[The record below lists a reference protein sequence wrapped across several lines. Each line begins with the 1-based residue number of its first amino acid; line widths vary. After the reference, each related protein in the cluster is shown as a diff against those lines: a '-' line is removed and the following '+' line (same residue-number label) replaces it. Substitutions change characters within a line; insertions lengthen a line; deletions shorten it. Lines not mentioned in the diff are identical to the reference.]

1 MDVTVR
7 VADRADV
14 PGLRILRSQA
24 IEAACSGVYDRSA
37 YADLVVAA
45 DDQLDAWMDDDTA
58 TVLVAET
65 PITPVS
71 YVVSAPDSGVVRGIF
86 TSPEYQREGF
96 GSVLLERT
104 EARTRQAGTQSI
116 RAAVPTIAVEFFAA
130 NGYEQAGDSEWRGLP
145 AETMTKPLDS

>member
-7 VADRADV
+7 GAERTDV

-24 IEAACSGVYDRSA
+24 IEDACSGVYDRGD

-45 DDQLDAWMDDDTA
+45 NDQLEAWVDDDTM

-71 YVVSAPDSGVVRGIF
+71 YVVFAPDSGVVRGIF

-96 GSVLLERT
+96 GSVLLERS
-104 EARTRQAGTQSI
+104 EARSRQAGTQLI
-116 RAAVPTIAVEFFAA
+116 RATVPTIAVEFFEA
-130 NGYEQAGDSEWRGLP
+130 NGYEQSAAAEWRGLP
-145 AETMTKPLDS
+145 ADTMTKPLDR

>member
-7 VADRADV
+7 AADREDV

-24 IEAACSGVYDRSA
+24 IEAACSGVYDRAA
-37 YADLVVAA
+37 YADLVVAT
-45 DDQLDAWMDDDTA
+45 DDQLDAWLDDDSA

-71 YVVSAPDSGVVRGIF
+71 FVVFAADSGVVRGIF

-96 GSVLLERT
+96 GSILLDRS
-104 EARTRQAGTQSI
+104 EAQTQQAGTQSI

-130 NGYEQAGDSEWRGLP
+130 NGYEQAGSAEWHGLP